1 MTEPLTPPLQV
12 FSFGMAAPDL
22 KLVGQSEPEAPAAT
36 EPPAE
41 APLPV
46 VITPLDAP
54 AEQADPEPDPEVRDG
69 VARAPRR
76 RENSE
81 QRKKP

>member
-1 MTEPLTPPLQV
+1 MTEPLIPTLQV

-36 EPPAE
+36 DPPAE

-46 VITPLDAP
+46 VITPLDEPVA
-54 AEQADPEPDPEVRDG
+54 AVEPEPEVEVQSG
-69 VARAPRR
+69 VAKAPRPR
-76 RENSE
+76 RENSR
-81 QRKKP
+81 Q